1 MRQRWLVLGL
11 LGVVMTLA
19 VVGTALVTLR
29 QVIAINSELAQ
40 VSRALHH
47 HKTADEMHDALRADV
62 ARAELVGMGQSP
74 VSAGQIRR
82 EAGRHATRFR
92 RQLEAA
98 AVLDLPRSLETELA
112 RIRPIQET
120 YIVTAEA
127 MAAAALSPRGVT
139 PGAQTDYEAAYRF
152 LVPEQNHLTA
162 RLVATTAQVERA
174 AGDQRDQAERT
185 MAVATSVALV
195 GWLALVTW
203 HRRST
208 RRLQGA
214 LVREAEHRSAAD
226 LLQRSLLPLHL
237 PRVSGALL
245 AARSVPGSAR
255 NRVGGD
261 WYDAIHLPTGEVVL
275 AVGDVVGHD
284 LPAASVM
291 GQLRNSLRAYAV
303 EDASPAS
310 VLTRVNRA
318 AHLLHTSDLATC
330 ICVVLDPETMMATW
344 ASAGHPPPLVTYP
357 DNTRRLLEGEPGPP
371 LGVMAATRYPEH
383 SITMT
388 AGDTMLLYSDG
399 LVERRGLALG
409 EGLAALQNV
418 PVAHDD
424 PERMCEQLLMSMVPE
439 NDNQDDVTCLLI
451 QVQAESRTAHDLAA
465 SPAVGPG
472 AHA

>member
-62 ARAELVGMGQSP
+62 ARAELVGMGRSP

-82 EAGRHATRFR
+82 EARRHATRFR

-98 AVLDLPRSLETELA
+98 AVLDLSPSLETELA

-127 MAAAALSPRGVT
+127 MAAAALAPRGVT

-185 MAVATSVALV
+185 MAVAASVALV

-330 ICVVLDPETMMATW
+330 ICVVLDPVTMTATW

-388 AGDTMLLYSDG
+388 AGDTLLLYSDG

-418 PVAHDD
+418 AVAHDD

-439 NDNQDDVTCLLI
+439 NDNQDDVTCLLL
-451 QVQAESRTAHDLAA
+451 QVQAESRTARGLAA
-465 SPAVGPG
+465 SPAAGPG

>member
-1 MRQRWLVLGL
+1 MRQRWLVLAL

-29 QVIAINSELAQ
+29 QVIAINGELAQ

-62 ARAELVGMGQSP
+62 ARAQLMGAGRST
-74 VSAGQIRR
+74 VSAEQIQRDTR
-82 EAGRHATRFR
+82 RHATRFR
-92 RQLEAA
+92 RQVEAA
-98 AVLDLPRSLETELA
+98 SVLDLPRSLRRELA
-112 RIRPIQET
+112 RLRPIQET
-120 YIVTAEA
+120 YIITAEA
-127 MAAAALSPRGVT
+127 VATAALSRRGVT

-152 LVPEQNHLTA
+152 LVPEQNRLTM
-162 RLVATTAQVERA
+162 RLVATTAQVEQA
-174 AGDQRDQAERT
+174 AADQRDQAERT
-185 MAVATSVALV
+185 MGVAASVALV

-214 LVREAEHRSAAD
+214 LVREAEQRAAAD

-237 PRVSGALL
+237 PRVSGARL
-245 AARSVPGSAR
+245 AAKSVPGSAR

-310 VLTRVNRA
+310 VLSRVNRA

-330 ICVVLDPETMMATW
+330 ICVVLDPATMRATW
-344 ASAGHPPPLVTYP
+344 ASAGHPPPLVAHS
-357 DNTRRLLEGEPGPP
+357 DSTRRLLEGEPGPP

-383 SITMT
+383 RMTMA
-388 AGDTMLLYSDG
+388 AGDTLLLYSDG

-409 EGLAALQNV
+409 EGLAALQSV

-424 PERMCEQLLMSMVPE
+424 PERMCEQLILSMLPE
-439 NDNQDDVTCLLI
+439 NENRDDVTCLLV
-451 QVQAESRTAHDLAA
+451 QVQADPRTASDLTASPAA
-465 SPAVGPG
+465 SPG
-472 AHA
+472 ALA

>member
-1 MRQRWLVLGL
+1 MRQRWLVLAL

-29 QVIAINSELAQ
+29 QVIAINGELAQ

-62 ARAELVGMGQSP
+62 ARAQLMGAGRST
-74 VSAGQIRR
+74 VSAGQIQRDTR
-82 EAGRHATRFR
+82 RHATRFR
-92 RQLEAA
+92 RQVEAA
-98 AVLDLPRSLETELA
+98 SVLDLPRSLRRELA
-112 RIRPIQET
+112 RLRPIQET
-120 YIVTAEA
+120 YIITAEA
-127 MAAAALSPRGVT
+127 VATAALSRRGVT

-152 LVPEQNHLTA
+152 LVPEQNRLTM
-162 RLVATTAQVERA
+162 RLVATTAQVEQA
-174 AGDQRDQAERT
+174 AADQRDQAERT
-185 MAVATSVALV
+185 MGVAASVALV

-214 LVREAEHRSAAD
+214 LVREAEQRAAAD

-237 PRVSGALL
+237 PRVSGARL
-245 AARSVPGSAR
+245 AAKSVPGSAR

-310 VLTRVNRA
+310 VLSRVNRA

-330 ICVVLDPETMMATW
+330 ICVVLDPATMRATW
-344 ASAGHPPPLVTYP
+344 ASAGHPPPLVAHS
-357 DNTRRLLEGEPGPP
+357 DSTRRLLEGEPGPP

-383 SITMT
+383 RMTMA
-388 AGDTMLLYSDG
+388 AGDTLLLYSDG

-409 EGLAALQNV
+409 EGLAALQSV

-424 PERMCEQLLMSMVPE
+424 PERMCEQLILSMLPE
-439 NDNQDDVTCLLI
+439 NENRDDVTCLLV
-451 QVQAESRTAHDLAA
+451 QVQADPRTASDLTASPAA
-465 SPAVGPG
+465 SPG
-472 AHA
+472 ALA

>member
-29 QVIAINSELAQ
+29 QVIATNGELAQ

-62 ARAELVGMGQSP
+62 ARAQLVGTGRAPS
-74 VSAGQIRR
+74 SAQQIRR
-82 EAGRHATRFR
+82 DTRRHATRFR
-92 RQLEAA
+92 RQLESAS
-98 AVLDLPRSLETELA
+98 VLDLPRSLQRELA
-112 RIRPIQET
+112 RLRPVQET

-127 MAAAALSPRGVT
+127 VAAAALSPRGVT
-139 PGAQTDYEAAYRF
+139 AGAQTDYEAAYRF
-152 LVPEQNHLTA
+152 LVPEQNRLTA
-162 RLVATTAQVERA
+162 RLVATTARVEQVA
-174 AGDQRDQAERT
+174 ADQRDQAERT
-185 MAVATSVALV
+185 MAVAASVALV

-214 LVREAEHRSAAD
+214 LVREAEHRAAAD

-237 PRVSGALL
+237 PRVSGARL
-245 AARSVPGSAR
+245 AAKSVPGSAR

-310 VLTRVNRA
+310 VLGRVNRA

-330 ICVVLDPETMMATW
+330 ICVVLDPATMTATW
-344 ASAGHPPPLVTYP
+344 ASAGHPPPLVAHF
-357 DNTRRLLEGEPGPP
+357 DSTRRLLEGEPGPP

-383 SITMT
+383 RITMA
-388 AGDTMLLYSDG
+388 AGDTLLLYSDG

-409 EGLAALQNV
+409 EGLAALQSV

-424 PERMCEQLLMSMVPE
+424 PERMCEQLIMSMLPE
-439 NDNQDDVTCLLI
+439 NENQDDVTCLLI
-451 QVQAESRTAHDLAA
+451 QVQADPRAARDLTASPAA
-465 SPAVGPG
+465 SPG
-472 AHA
+472 ARA

>member
-29 QVIAINSELAQ
+29 QVIAINGELAQ

-62 ARAELVGMGQSP
+62 ARAQLMGAGRST
-74 VSAGQIRR
+74 VSAEQIQRDTR
-82 EAGRHATRFR
+82 RHATRFR
-92 RQLEAA
+92 RQVEAA
-98 AVLDLPRSLETELA
+98 SVLDLPRSLRRELA
-112 RIRPIQET
+112 RLRPIQET
-120 YIVTAEA
+120 YIITAEA
-127 MAAAALSPRGVT
+127 VATAALSRRGVT

-152 LVPEQNHLTA
+152 LVPEQNRLTM
-162 RLVATTAQVERA
+162 RLVATTAQVEQA
-174 AGDQRDQAERT
+174 AADQRDQAERT
-185 MAVATSVALV
+185 MGVAASVALV

-214 LVREAEHRSAAD
+214 LVREAEQRAAAD

-237 PRVSGALL
+237 PRVSGARL
-245 AARSVPGSAR
+245 AAKSVPGSAR

-310 VLTRVNRA
+310 VLSRVNRA

-330 ICVVLDPETMMATW
+330 ICVVLDPATMRATW
-344 ASAGHPPPLVTYP
+344 ASAGHPPPLVAHS
-357 DNTRRLLEGEPGPP
+357 DSTRRLLEGEPGPP

-383 SITMT
+383 RMTMA
-388 AGDTMLLYSDG
+388 AGDTLLLYSDG

-409 EGLAALQNV
+409 EGLAALQSV

-424 PERMCEQLLMSMVPE
+424 PERMCEQLILSMLPE
-439 NDNQDDVTCLLI
+439 NENRDDVTCLLV
-451 QVQAESRTAHDLAA
+451 QVQADPRTASDLTASPAA
-465 SPAVGPG
+465 SPG
-472 AHA
+472 ALA

>member
-29 QVIAINSELAQ
+29 QVIAINGELAQ

-62 ARAELVGMGQSP
+62 ARAQLVGTGRAP
-74 VSAGQIRR
+74 ASADQIRR
-82 EAGRHATRFR
+82 DIRRHATRFR
-92 RQLEAA
+92 RQLEVVS
-98 AVLDLPRSLETELA
+98 VLDLSRSQRRELA
-112 RIRPIQET
+112 RLRPIQET
-120 YIVTAEA
+120 YVITAEA
-127 MAAAALSPRGVT
+127 VAEAALSPRGVT
-139 PGAQTDYEAAYRF
+139 PGAQTDYEAAYTF
-152 LVPEQNHLTA
+152 LVPEQNRLTA
-162 RLVATTAQVERA
+162 RLVATTARVEQEA
-174 AGDQRDQAERT
+174 ADQRDQAERT
-185 MAVATSVALV
+185 MAVAASVALV

-214 LVREAEHRSAAD
+214 LIREAEHRSAAD

-237 PRVSGALL
+237 PRVSGARL
-245 AARSVPGSAR
+245 AAKSVPGSAG

-261 WYDAIHLPTGEVVL
+261 WYDAIHVPTGQVVL

-303 EDASPAS
+303 EDTSPAS

-318 AHLLHTSDLATC
+318 AHLLHTADLATC
-330 ICVVLDPETMMATW
+330 ICVVLDPATMTAAW
-344 ASAGHPPPLVTYP
+344 ASAGHPPPLVAHS
-357 DNTRRLLEGEPGPP
+357 DGTRRLLEGEPGPP
-371 LGVMAATRYPEH
+371 LGVMPATRYPEH
-383 SITMT
+383 SITLA
-388 AGDTMLLYSDG
+388 AGDTLLLYSDG

-409 EGLAALQNV
+409 EGLAALQSI

-424 PERMCEQLLMSMVPE
+424 PERMCEEVLVSMLPE
-439 NDNQDDVTCLLI
+439 SQNQDDVTCLLI
-451 QVQAESRTAHDLAA
+451 QVQAEPRTVRDLTAT
-465 SPAVGPG
+465 PAVGPG